1 MKSLFWRYLTMTLL
15 LLLICFSLFG
25 VCYIVQS
32 YSYTLGQLQTMLD
45 EDSQNVADLTSVF
58 FQNRDSVILR
68 SMFSVGV
75 TAIVYGNDEQVLICD
90 AAGNLLYYAN
100 RDVSTD
106 ELKLKLSQDI
116 VDRVIENGSYTEVG
130 TLGGAY
136 STINYT
142 SGRTVVN
149 EFGVILGV
157 VFVSA
162 PPDSARDMFEYFQ
175 RIFFIIGMVVLM
187 VGMFVSYIMARN
199 MAKPLRAMTKATRA
213 YAMGDFSTRIPEDRT
228 DEIGELA
235 HSLNQMSTSLN
246 KLEELRS
253 SFIANVSHELKTP
266 MTTIAGF
273 ADGILDGTI
282 PPERER
288 EYLTVI
294 SHDTRRLSRLVV
306 RMLEASRLSSG
317 EIQLHPTTFD
327 VCEMIRL
334 NILEFESRIEEK
346 NMTVDVFFEQ
356 DVMRVTADQDNITQ
370 VVYNLLDNACKYGAE
385 GGVIRVSVVYENTK
399 TRVSI
404 ANSGKEIPSDML
416 PFIFDRFYKTDK
428 SRGVDSNSM
437 GLGLFIV
444 KSILNMHGE
453 DINVTSRDGVT
464 TFTFTLPAA
473 SEKPSGQT
481 GRHS

>member
-1 MKSLFWRYLTMTLL
+1 
-15 LLLICFSLFG
+15 
-25 VCYIVQS
+25 
-32 YSYTLGQLQTMLD
+32 
-45 EDSQNVADLTSVF
+45 
-58 FQNRDSVILR
+58 
-68 SMFSVGV
+68 MFSVGV

-253 SFIANVSHELKTP
+253 SFIANVSHELKNAHDHDRGLCGRYSGRHNP
-266 MTTIAGF
+266 AG
-273 ADGILDGTI
+273 AGTGV
-282 PPERER
+282 
-288 EYLTVI
+288 LTVI

-327 VCEMIRL
+327 ICEMIRL

-346 NMTVDVFFEQ
+346 T
-356 DVMRVTADQDNITQ
+356 
-370 VVYNLLDNACKYGAE
+370 
-385 GGVIRVSVVYENTK
+385 
-399 TRVSI
+399 
-404 ANSGKEIPSDML
+404 
-416 PFIFDRFYKTDK
+416 
-428 SRGVDSNSM
+428 
-437 GLGLFIV
+437 
-444 KSILNMHGE
+444 
-453 DINVTSRDGVT
+453 
-464 TFTFTLPAA
+464 
-473 SEKPSGQT
+473 
-481 GRHS
+481 

>member
-1 MKSLFWRYLTMTLL
+1 MNSLVWRSLTMTLL

-25 VCYIVQS
+25 VCYIVQT
-32 YSYTLGQLQTMLD
+32 YTYTLGQLQDMLD
-45 EDSQNVADLTSVF
+45 QDSENVSNLAELF
-58 FQNRDSVILR
+58 FERRDNAILR
-68 SMFSVGV
+68 SMFLAGV
-75 TAIVYGNDEQVLICD
+75 SAIVCENDEQVMICD
-90 AAGNLLYYAN
+90 ANGLLLYYAN
-100 RDVSTD
+100 TEGYSEGFT
-106 ELKLKLSQDI
+106 LQLSDDI
-116 VDRVIENGSYTEVG
+116 MSRVKKNGVYAEVG
-130 TLGGAY
+130 TLGGVL
-136 STINYT
+136 STVNYT
-142 SGRTVVN
+142 SGRS
-149 EFGVILGV
+149 VIKADGTLLGA

-162 PPDSARDMFEYFQ
+162 SPGSARDMFEYYQ

-187 VGMFVSYIMARN
+187 VGMVISYIMARN
-199 MAKPLRAMTKATRA
+199 MAKPLRMMTKATRA
-213 YAMGDFSTRIPEDRT
+213 YALGDFSVRLPEDRT

-235 HSLNQMSTSLN
+235 HSLNQMSASLN

-288 EYLTVI
+288 EYLTII

-317 EIQLHPTTFD
+317 QIQLHPTIFD
-327 VCEMIRL
+327 ISEMIRL
-334 NILEFESRIEEK
+334 NILEFEGRIEEK

-356 DVMRVTADQDNITQ
+356 DVMNVTADQDNITQ

-385 GGVIRVSVVYENTK
+385 NGVLRVSAIHENTK
-399 TRVSI
+399 TRIAI
-404 ANSGKEIPSDML
+404 ANSGKEIPADML
-416 PFIFDRFYKTDK
+416 PYIFDRFYKTDK
-428 SRGVDSNSM
+428 SRGVDSNST

-453 DINVTSRDGVT
+453 EIHATSRDGVT
-464 TFTFTLPAA
+464 TFTFTLPTAP
-473 SEKPSGQT
+473 EKQSGQT

>member
-32 YSYTLGQLQTMLD
+32 YSYTLGQLQTMLA
-45 EDSQNVADLTSVF
+45 EDSQNVSSLTSLF
-58 FQNRDSVILR
+58 LERRDNIILR
-68 SMFSVGV
+68 SMFMAGISS
-75 TAIVYGNDEQVLICD
+75 IVYENDEQVLVCD
-90 AAGNLLYYAN
+90 ANGNLLYYAN
-100 RDVSTD
+100 HDGFMDV
-106 ELKLKLSQDI
+106 KLKLSQDI
-116 VDRVIENGSYTEVG
+116 VDHVIENGTYTEVG

-136 STINYT
+136 GTINYT
-142 SGRTVVN
+142 SGRSVVN
-149 EFGVILGV
+149 EYGVILGA

-162 PPDSARDMFEYFQ
+162 SPDSARDMFEYFQ

-213 YAMGDFSTRIPEDRT
+213 YALGDFSVRIPEDRT

-235 HSLNQMSTSLN
+235 HSLNQMSASLN

-317 EIQLHPTTFD
+317 ETQLHPSAFD
-327 VCEMIRL
+327 ICEMIRL

-356 DVMRVTADQDNITQ
+356 DMMRVTADQDNITQ

-385 GGVIRVSVVYENTK
+385 GGVIRVSVIHENTK

-416 PFIFDRFYKTDK
+416 PYIFDRFYKTDK
-428 SRGVDSNSM
+428 SRGMDSNSM

-453 DINVTSRDGVT
+453 DINATSRDGVT
-464 TFTFTLPAA
+464 TFTFTLPTAP
-473 SEKPSGQT
+473 EKPAGQP

>member
-32 YSYTLGQLQTMLD
+32 YTYTLGQLQDML
-45 EDSQNVADLTSVF
+45 EQDSENVSNLAELF
-58 FQNRDSVILR
+58 FERRDNALLH
-68 SMFSVGV
+68 SMFVAGI
-75 TAIVYGNDEQVLICD
+75 TAIVYENNEQVIICD
-90 AAGNLLYYAN
+90 ADGLLLYHAN
-100 RDVSTD
+100 REGYS
-106 ELKLKLSQDI
+106 EGFSAKISEDI
-116 VDRVIENGSYTEVG
+116 LRRVTENGAYAEVG
-130 TLGGAY
+130 TLGGVY
-136 STINYT
+136 TTVNYT
-142 SGRTVVN
+142 SGRSVVN
-149 EFGVILGV
+149 ADGIVLGA

-162 PPDSARDMFEYFQ
+162 SASSAREMFEYYQ
-175 RIFFIIGMVVLM
+175 QIFFIIGLVVLM
-187 VGMFVSYIMARN
+187 VGMIVSYIMARS

-213 YAMGDFSTRIPEDRT
+213 YALGDFSVRIPEDRT

-235 HSLNQMSTSLN
+235 HSLNQMSASLN

-317 EIQLHPTTFD
+317 QIQLHPTNFD
-327 VCEMIRL
+327 ICEMIRL

-346 NMTVDVFFEQ
+346 NMSVDVAFEQ
-356 DVMRVTADQDNITQ
+356 DIMNVTADQDNITQ
-370 VVYNLLDNACKYGAE
+370 VIYNLLDNACKYGME
-385 GGVIRVSVVYENTK
+385 NGVIRVSVVHENTK
-399 TRVSI
+399 TRVSV
-404 ANSGKEIPSDML
+404 ANSGKDIPPDML
-416 PFIFDRFYKTDK
+416 PYIFDRFYKTDQ
-428 SRGVDSNSM
+428 SRGMDSNSM

-444 KSILNMHGE
+444 KSILHMHGE
-453 DINVTSRDGVT
+453 DIQATSRDGVT
-464 TFTFTLPAA
+464 TFTFTLPTA
-473 SEKPSGQT
+473 SEKQTGQT